1 MVYGRPSFSLWGR
14 LSGMHGRWSALRE
27 RLGRSR
33 SRRKTFCGL
42 RAFIHYCWKTFHR
55 LRARVSR
62 RRRSFY
68 GLRAF
73 IHHRR
78 KIFCGLRSFIH
89 RHRKTFHRL
98 RACVSRRRK
107 IFCGLRELGRC
118 RRRFRWELP
127 TVGRCCWKTLGRL
140 GRADSSSLTLFRELP
155 AHFRSR

>member
-14 LSGMHGRWSALRE
+14 LSGMHGRWSALWE

-33 SRRKTFCGL
+33 RRRKTFCGL
-42 RAFIHYCWKTFHR
+42 QAFIHYCWKTFHR

-62 RRRSFY
+62 RWRSFY
-68 GLRAF
+68 ELRSF
-73 IHHRR
+73 IRHRR

-98 RACVSRRRK
+98 RA
-107 IFCGLRELGRC
+107 LGRC

-127 TVGRCCWKTLGRL
+127 TVWRCRRKTLGRL